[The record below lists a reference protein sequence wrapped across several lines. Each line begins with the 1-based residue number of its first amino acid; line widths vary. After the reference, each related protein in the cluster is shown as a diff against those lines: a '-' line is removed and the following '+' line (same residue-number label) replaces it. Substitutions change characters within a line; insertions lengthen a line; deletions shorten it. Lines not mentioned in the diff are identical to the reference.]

1 MPRLAFPDFSG
12 CDMLGNLP
20 WFRNVSDRGKPVPRM
35 NVADRITLQA
45 NQRPQAL
52 AIATP
57 IGSAKAGTSRPYD
70 RLSFEELDQRT
81 SSIAVGLRAMGMR
94 PGHRIA
100 MAVPFGA
107 DFIAL
112 VFALLK
118 TGVTLILIDPGMGRK
133 NALRCLESTDPDGIV
148 GIGKAQ
154 FVRWLMRSR
163 FPKAKLNVTVGR
175 TWGCLPHPTLA
186 DLERSRA
193 SDYRTCDRQQ
203 DDDAAIIFTT
213 GSTGPPKGVLYSH
226 GTFNHQI
233 DQLVEHFEI
242 RPGGIDLS
250 GFPLF
255 GLFNAVMGTSTVI
268 PDMDPTKP
276 ADVVPEKLL
285 DAIDQWQVNQSFGS
299 PALWTRVGRYCEQHK
314 RTIPS
319 LRLVLSAGAPVAPKV
334 LQWMRAAIHP
344 EGKMFTPYGA
354 TEALPVASIESR
366 EVLGETAAKH
376 RHGLGTCVGQRFS
389 GIEWKVIAIDDGP
402 IETIDQVRN
411 VDRGEIGE
419 LMVSGPVISRRYV
432 TRTDQNAF
440 HKVVDGEKI
449 WHRMGDVGYLD
460 DRDRF
465 WFCGRKSHRVR
476 TIHGPLFTE
485 PCEAILSDHPTVH
498 RTALV
503 GIGQADQQRPV
514 AIVEPWPEKRPKNRV
529 DSEELVKQMLALAQG
544 NPTTTGIHDVL
555 IYPTRLP
562 TDIRHNAKI
571 FRELL
576 GPWAQKQLG

>member
-1 MPRLAFPDFSG
+1 
-12 CDMLGNLP
+12 
-20 WFRNVSDRGKPVPRM
+20 M
-35 NVADRITLQA
+35 NVADRITLHAQ
-45 NQRPQAL
+45 QRPEAL

-57 IGSAKAGTSRPYD
+57 TGSARSGTARPYD
-70 RLSFEELDQRT
+70 RLTFQELDQRT
-81 SSIAVGLRAMGMR
+81 SAIAVGLREMGMK

-118 TGVTLILIDPGMGRK
+118 TGVTLVLIDPGMGRK
-133 NALRCLESTDPDGIV
+133 NALRCLESTEPDGIV

-154 FVRWLMRSR
+154 FVRWLMRAR
-163 FPKAKLNVTVGR
+163 FPKSKLNVTVGR
-175 TWGCLPHPTLA
+175 AWGCLPHPTLSE
-186 DLERSRA
+186 LERCRSA
-193 SDYRTCDRQQ
+193 DYRSSPRSQE
-203 DDDAAIIFTT
+203 DDAAIIFTT

-233 DQLVEHFEI
+233 DQLIEHFSI
-242 RPGGIDLS
+242 SPGGVDLS

-255 GLFNAVMGTSTVI
+255 GLFNAVMGTTTII

-276 ADVVPEKLL
+276 ADVIPNRLL

-299 PALWTRVGRYCEQHK
+299 PALWTRVGRYCDQIQRK
-314 RTIPS
+314 IPS
-319 LRLVLSAGAPVAPKV
+319 LRLVLSAGAPVAPWV
-334 LQWMRAAIHP
+334 LELMRHAIHP
-344 EGKMFTPYGA
+344 DGKMFTPYGA

-366 EVLGETAAKH
+366 EVLGETAAQH
-376 RHGLGTCVGQRFS
+376 RLGMGTCVGHRFS
-389 GIEWKVIAIDDGP
+389 GIEWKVINIEEGP
-402 IETIDQVRN
+402 IEKIEQVRSL
-411 VDRGEIGE
+411 VPGQIGE
-419 LMVSGPVISRRYV
+419 LMVAGPVVSRRYV
-432 TRTDQNAF
+432 TRTDQNAL
-440 HKVVDGEKI
+440 HKVIDGERI

-460 DRDRF
+460 DRGRF

-476 TIHGPLFTE
+476 TSQGPLYTE
-485 PCEAILSDHPTVH
+485 PCEAILSNHQLVH

-503 GIGQADQQRPV
+503 GIGEVDRQRPV
-514 AIVEPWPEKRPKNRV
+514 AIVEPWPEKRPKSKQA
-529 DSEELVKQMLALAQG
+529 SENLVREILELAKR
-544 NPTTTGIHDVL
+544 NPKTEAIRDVL

-576 GPWAQKQLG
+576 GPWAKQQLD